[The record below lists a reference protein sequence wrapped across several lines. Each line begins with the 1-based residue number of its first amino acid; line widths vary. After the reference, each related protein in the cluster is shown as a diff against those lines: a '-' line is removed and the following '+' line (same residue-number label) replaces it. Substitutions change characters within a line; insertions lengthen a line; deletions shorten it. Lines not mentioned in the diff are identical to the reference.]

1 MASARDR
8 GRQESRSPAP
18 AAPSAPPP
26 PSTAALAVIRL
37 ALLLGVLTFGAM
49 TTFILRRGDP
59 RPPAGDAL
67 DTLRI
72 VGIVLWAI
80 AVLAVAFLRLRG
92 TRIAGR
98 MGSATPAILGWTVG
112 EAVAIFGG
120 VYYFLSGRPSWY
132 LNGVLFLVATFVIF
146 PLRRPQ

>member
-1 MASARDR
+1 MARARDR
-8 GRQESRSPAP
+8 GRRAPRSPEP
-18 AAPSAPPP
+18 AAAPPP

-59 RPPAGDAL
+59 RPPAGDTL

-72 VGIVLWAI
+72 VGIVLWVI
-80 AVLAVAFLRLRG
+80 AVLAVVFLRFRG

-98 MGSATPAILGWTVG
+98 MGSATPAILGWTIG

-120 VYYFLSGRPSWY
+120 VYYFMSGRPSWY

>member
-1 MASARDR
+1 MARSRNR
-8 GRQESRSPAP
+8 GRHAPRSPEHE
-18 AAPSAPPP
+18 AATAPPP
-26 PSTAALAVIRL
+26 PSAAALAVIRL

-67 DTLRI
+67 ETMRI
-72 VGIVLWAI
+72 VGIVLWVI
-80 AVLAVAFLRLRG
+80 AVVAVALLRLRG

-98 MGSATPAILGWTVG
+98 MGTASPAILGWTIG

-120 VYYFLSGRPSWY
+120 VHYFLSGSPSWY

-146 PLRRPQ
+146 PLRRPP